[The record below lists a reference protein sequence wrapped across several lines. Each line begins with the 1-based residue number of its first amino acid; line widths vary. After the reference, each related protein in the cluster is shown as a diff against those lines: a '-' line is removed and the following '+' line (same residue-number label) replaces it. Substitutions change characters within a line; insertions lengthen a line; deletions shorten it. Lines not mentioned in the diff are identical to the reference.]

1 MDKSSSTSKQRPR
14 YIWDPSRVVQY
25 ESLFSIL
32 SKFSHQN
39 FATPA
44 DIWHLFGKEMK
55 SKKSGRIYTPLLN
68 LNYENK
74 FDPVSL
80 CEGLGIKKATYN
92 FTHIFPY
99 IPDIK
104 YHGPIKRNTNVPI
117 FRNAIE
123 DDLRYCPACL
133 SNGFH
138 TPMFQAKW
146 VHTCPVHKV
155 PLQTHCEYCGKAKP
169 YRLER
174 QTLSSLFGCNCSRS
188 IYKYKNN
195 AGEYEGLTSEIRE
208 CIKLYLDWLHSFSPD
223 SNMSFAQIGLGSS
236 QYFLKNLHDG
246 YFYFSEYWVNIFPP
260 DKKILQMLCPKNNI
274 GESYNR
280 QYESKVQLKEM
291 HDVPASHYY
300 EESDSMHFNTY
311 YVLQLTGLHELFEK
325 EKNAIKSRYLGP
337 HLKCI
342 EQIRRIIDKKGL
354 VNYSFICPYAF
365 SFIIWEMYW
374 GNEHADIISPNRT
387 TPNFVGHKHFLVL
400 THYYYRL
407 IHAFDVQDWH
417 DAQQET
423 VWIIS
428 ELFKLYL
435 ISSLDCALDFTLRT
449 ERSEPGHPISPDFI
463 TSDNNPYFYLENN
476 KRRGGFKFIAW
487 SDHIENKLKE
497 RMVSD
502 CDTFHE
508 NQVSQY
514 ASALLRKHVV
524 QKEKGIYAL
533 TQCCHDIVETNTN
546 PEYSI

>member
-1 MDKSSSTSKQRPR
+1 MNKSSLTSKQRPG

-25 ESLFSIL
+25 ESIFSIL
-32 SKFSHQN
+32 SKFAQQN

-44 DIWHLFGKEMK
+44 DIWHLFGKEIK
-55 SKKSGRIYTPLLN
+55 SKKSGKIYTPLLN

-74 FDPVSL
+74 FEPVSL
-80 CEGLGIKKATYN
+80 CEGLGLNKATYN

-104 YHGPIKRNTNVPI
+104 YHNLIKRKTNVPI
-117 FRNAIE
+117 FRKAIE
-123 DDLRYCPACL
+123 DDLRYCPICL

-155 PLQTHCEYCGKAKP
+155 PLQTHCEYCGKTKP

-174 QTLSSLFGCNCSRS
+174 QTLSSLFGCNCNRS
-188 IYKYKNN
+188 IYKHKNDTEN
-195 AGEYEGLTSEIRE
+195 YAQLTSEIRD
-208 CIKLYLDWLHSFSPD
+208 CIKLYLDWLHGFSSD
-223 SNMSFAQIGLGSS
+223 SKMSCTQIGLGSS

-246 YFYFSEYWVNIFPP
+246 YYYFTEYWVNIFPP
-260 DKKILQMLCPKNNI
+260 DKKILQMLHPENCI
-274 GESYNR
+274 GESYGR
-280 QYESKVQLKEM
+280 LYESKVQLKKT
-291 HDVPASHYY
+291 HTVPASHYLEQPDY
-300 EESDSMHFNTY
+300 LNSNINS
-311 YVLQLTGLHELFEK
+311 VLQITDLYDIFEP
-325 EKNAIKSRYLGP
+325 EKDTIKSHCLGP

-365 SFIIWEMYW
+365 AFILWEMYW
-374 GNEHADIISPNRT
+374 KNAHADIISPNKT
-387 TPNFVGHKHFLVL
+387 TSDFARHQHFGVL
-400 THYYYRL
+400 TEYYYRL
-407 IHAFDVQDWH
+407 IHAFDVQELL

-423 VWIIS
+423 IWIIS

-435 ISSLDCALDFTLRT
+435 ISSLDCVLDFSLRT

-463 TSDNNPYFYLENN
+463 TSDNNPYFYLENS
-476 KRRGGFKFIAW
+476 KGGFKFVAW
-487 SDHIENKLKE
+487 NDHIEDKLKE

-502 CDTFHE
+502 CDTFHA

-514 ASALLRKHVV
+514 VSALLNKHITQRV
-524 QKEKGIYAL
+524 EGIYAL
-533 TQCCHDIVETNTN
+533 TQCCQDVLKHDGDNHV
-546 PEYSI
+546 